1 MPVYLCKPGW
11 GTAEPWK
18 HGVSVFAH
26 PFPAKDETTA
36 RSDLHSGVDDSAAPM
51 SAQNR
56 SSTTNAQSGSANRS
70 FYTRPVPSFSAQRPE
85 EFCTPIRRVRHSEV
99 VLVDEVSVHYSKYW
113 LRLRW
118 PGSRGGVAG
127 YILLGGTNSVP
138 NDRAQEWKDKLKGA
152 VGGIECYNQ
161 TVGNHLGSSGDL
173 NGANEEGENHMFLDN
188 ANFDFVFSHCTLTTR
203 TADDENDVNDKD
215 EYEDNLNDSDN
226 ESMQGDSILRRGGSS
241 GSPHFAPRCEST
253 GIYFPSTTTME
264 LLALYD
270 DGVESAPS
278 VASIA
283 GEDGTDD
290 DGESGEP
297 VFCRICREGLH
308 DVEYH
313 YEMEGQEASINVNN
327 SAHDAAVINAQGRR
341 KTRDV
346 STSGHSDNASQRA
359 SIPPISAQQTNHPYA
374 ANPLMAP
381 CECSGSMAF
390 VHYLCIEQWRCRSN
404 HPGAKNGLNCET
416 CNTSYTLP
424 PPASRPDVN
433 EEEDFLEAM
442 APHVLAALRRPHP
455 VWQIGAAV
463 VRRKWLR
470 PIAPVLMSPI
480 VALYCRAR
488 RTLKKRGVSRRRW
501 ACSLCRRRAR
511 WKCVRCLRSYYCSRQ
526 CQNVSWHIV
535 HKHVCYKP
543 VRFWSSVVVY
553 CLAFVYFLPGV
564 LSYPLMYDL
573 GLSFLWLSFVVTGVI
588 GGGIA
593 TIMKKQMGV
602 DIRGRGLE
610 ALVVISTFWLASI
623 CWGLVWAF
631 FGESNGCKGVLNYNV
646 LFGETEPM
654 ETSQIDKEDYGPKL
668 GLIPSIVSVFVLRPA
683 KKSLSQIDSFLWKL
697 GPFITKWICQ
707 ADDGLVEEDGVS
719 EQTCLELTSR
729 SNPNFLA
736 TESSG
741 NRVSDVN
748 TVAAFWTMAIF
759 MHFMSYATKRMDRI
773 RRAAAARQPRPHQD

>member
-18 HGVSVFAH
+18 HGVPVFAH
-26 PFPAKDETTA
+26 PFPTNDKPTA
-36 RSDLHSGVDDSAAPM
+36 RSDLPSGVDDA
-51 SAQNR
+51 
-56 SSTTNAQSGSANRS
+56 SSSTNAQSGSANRS
-70 FYTRPVPSFSAQRPE
+70 FYTRPVPSFTAQRQE
-85 EFCTPIRRVRHSEV
+85 EFCAPVRRVRHSEV
-99 VLVDEVSVHYSKYW
+99 VLVDEVSVHYNKYW

-152 VGGIECYNQ
+152 VGGIEDYKQ
-161 TVGNHLGSSGDL
+161 TLGNHSGSIGDL
-173 NGANEEGENHMFLDN
+173 HVPNEE
-188 ANFDFVFSHCTLTTR
+188 
-203 TADDENDVNDKD
+203 DDEDDINDKD
-215 EYEDNLNDSDN
+215 VYEDNLNDSDN
-226 ESMQGDSILRRGGSS
+226 ESMQGDSTLRRGGSS
-241 GSPHFAPRCEST
+241 GPPHFAPRCEST

-308 DVEYH
+308 DVDYN
-313 YEMEGQEASINVNN
+313 YEMEGQEASNNVNH
-327 SAHDAAVINAQGRR
+327 SARDAAVINAQGRR
-341 KTRDV
+341 NTRDE
-346 STSGHSDNASQRA
+346 SASGHSDNASQRA
-359 SIPPISAQQTNHPYA
+359 SIPPIPAQQTNHPYA

-416 CNTSYTLP
+416 CNASYTLP

-543 VRFWSSVVVY
+543 VRFWWSVVVY

-631 FGESNGCKGVLNYNV
+631 FGESNECKGVLNYDV
-646 LFGETEPM
+646 IFGESQPM
-654 ETSQIDKEDYGPKL
+654 ETSQIGEADYGPKL
-668 GLIPSIVSVFVLRPA
+668 GLIPSIVSVFVLHPA
-683 KKSLSQIDSFLWKL
+683 KKSLSHIDFFLLKL
-697 GPFITKWICQ
+697 WPFVTKWICQ

-719 EQTCLELTSR
+719 DQTCLELTSR

-741 NRVSDVN
+741 NCVSDVN
-748 TVAAFWTMAIF
+748 TLAAFWAMAIL

-773 RRAAAARQPRPHQD
+773 RRAAAVRQPRPHQD